1 MIFEVLLLLIVF
13 LLVLFGAFAVGYWLG
28 HHKGSSNLIL
38 AVDRLCKNV
47 HIILDRERIKL
58 DV

>member
-47 HIILDRERIKL
+47 HLLDRERINL
-58 DV
+58 